1 MINGADRDRPY
12 TTCPSCGTVLVSA
25 EGRNREVEA
34 FGIGD
39 MIHYGRY
46 IGIITFGEYDNHQNS
61 FHIGFYVNWI
71 NDKTESLRQDLGYW
85 IRRKGVQH
93 EQQNHGEQSQI
104 SKN

>member
-1 MINGADRDRPY
+1 MINEADRGKPY
-12 TTCPSCGTVLVSA
+12 KTCPNCGTVLMSHA
-25 EGRNREVEA
+25 DETEKVEA
-34 FGIGD
+34 FHIGD

-46 IGIITFGEYDNHQNS
+46 IGIIAFGEYDNHQNS

>member
-12 TTCPSCGTVLVSA
+12 TT
-25 EGRNREVEA
+25 
-34 FGIGD
+34 GIGD

-46 IGIITFGEYDNHQNS
+46 IGIIAFGEYDNHQNS

-85 IRRKGVQH
+85 IRRRDVKH
-93 EQQNHGEQSQI
+93 EQSNPHGSLGTRPGRQDDAKWEI
-104 SKN
+104 RGADDAGG

>member
-1 MINGADRDRPY
+1 MINEAGQVKTY
-12 TTCPSCGTVLVSA
+12 KMCPNCGTVLVA
-25 EGRNREVEA
+25 PEDGTGEVEA
-34 FGIGD
+34 FHIGD
-39 MIHYGRY
+39 MVHYGHH
-46 IGIITFGEYDNHQNS
+46 IGMIAFGEYDNHQNS